1 MKRLALELNLPET
14 REIDINGDVFEIQKS
29 DVDILNKSADLQ
41 MKYAD
46 LSKNDLQSI
55 KNAVNET
62 VALIDEILGNGASL
76 KISKGKPVN
85 AALAVEWL
93 TAICG
98 GISDANDEYINER
111 YE

>member
-1 MKRLALELNLPET
+1 MRKLILNIPET
-14 REIDINGDVFEIQKS
+14 QQIDINGEIFEILKS

-41 MKYAD
+41 LKYTD
-46 LSKNDLQSI
+46 LNKDDLQSVKTAI
-55 KNAVNET
+55 NET
-62 VALIDEILGNGASL
+62 VALIDEILGDGAAF

-93 TAICG
+93 AAICG
-98 GISDANDEYINER
+98 EISKANDEYIKEK